1 MISHIVLFTPRND
14 LPADRLRLFAQYV
27 LAACSSIPSVT
38 RAVIGKSIA
47 IDPGYERSMGDTTYL
62 FAAVLE
68 FTDQAGLIAYL
79 QHPSHDELGR
89 QFWEVCQSTTV
100 IEVDGRAPNE
110 WTVDEL
116 V

>member
-1 MISHIVLFTPRND
+1 
-14 LPADRLRLFAQYV
+14 
-27 LAACSSIPSVT
+27 
-38 RAVIGKSIA
+38 
-47 IDPGYERSMGDTTYL
+47 MGDTTYL